1 MEGRAF
7 GAFTLH
13 ERLGTGGM
21 GTVYRATHN
30 ETGREVA
37 IKILSTR
44 VAKSRKA
51 IQRFAQEI
59 EILKALK
66 HPNIVRCYGGGRY
79 ETDAFMVMELVTGG
93 SLASLLRRRGRL
105 PWETAVEY
113 LEQIC
118 SGLQHAHEWGVIHR
132 DLTPRNL
139 LLDNRGQ
146 IKIADFGIARVGYGR
161 KLTATKHTLGTL
173 AYMAPEQIRGTP
185 PVSPRTDLYT
195 VGCVMFELLTGE
207 LPFTAESTAQIMY
220 QHLTEE
226 PPRVSAKVLDCPFW
240 LEALIGQLLE
250 KDPERRPHDAGAV
263 LVALQEVK
271 AKVAT
276 GAGVAEHAA
285 MGGPSA
291 LRVERDREGARRLLG
306 RKPRKKRRE
315 QVPFYERTWFL
326 VFALAWTLA
335 AAVWLFMPAGEEE
348 LFRKGEALMALDRRP
363 HWSQAREYFE
373 ELLERYPDG
382 KYAAA
387 AREQIDR
394 IDMAS
399 AEARMMMKL
408 RQGRELTSEGERLFA
423 EAYRFEQFGDRVTA
437 LERYDSLI
445 KLLGGRPEYRPYVN
459 LARRQ
464 LNAIKEGEAPPDRLA
479 LIQQRLKEADA
490 LAEKGELLEAK
501 KIWHSIQAL
510 YSGNRELEPL
520 VALAEER
527 LAGGRP
533 RSPSGAEES
542 PASADRPGNGEP
554 AEEQR
559 ASETD
564 RPTLLHPRTD
574 G

>member
-1 MEGRAF
+1 MEGRPF

-44 VAKSRKA
+44 VAQSRRA

-66 HPNIVRCYGGGRY
+66 HPNIVRCYGGGRH
-79 ETDAFMVMELVTGG
+79 ETEAFMVMELVTGG

-118 SGLQHAHEWGVIHR
+118 AGLQHAHEWGVIHR

-139 LLDNRGQ
+139 LLDSRGQ

-173 AYMAPEQIRGTP
+173 AYMAPEQIRGKP
-185 PVSPRTDLYT
+185 PISPRTDLYT
-195 VGCVMFELLTGE
+195 LGCVLFELLTGE
-207 LPFTAESTAQIMY
+207 LPFQAESTAQIMY
-220 QHLTEE
+220 QHLSED
-226 PPRVSAKVLDCPFW
+226 PPRVSSRVLDCPFW
-240 LEALIGQLLE
+240 LEALVGQLLE
-250 KDPERRPHDAGAV
+250 KDPERRPHDAGTV

-271 AKVAT
+271 AKVAA
-276 GAGVAEHAA
+276 GEGVAEHAA
-285 MGGPSA
+285 GGGPSA
-291 LRVERDREGARRLLG
+291 LRVERDREGARRALG
-306 RKPRKKRRE
+306 HKPRKRRRE
-315 QVPFYERTWFL
+315 QGPFYERAWFL
-326 VFALAWTLA
+326 ALALLITLGVA
-335 AAVWLFMPAGEEE
+335 TWAFWPAGEEE
-348 LFRKGEALMALDRRP
+348 LFRKGEALMAMDRRP

-373 ELLERYPDG
+373 ELLERFPEG

-394 IDMAS
+394 IDMAD
-399 AEARMMMKL
+399 AEARLMMKL
-408 RQGRELTSEGERLFA
+408 RQGRELTNEGERLFA

-445 KLLGGRPEYRPYVN
+445 KLLGDRREYRPYVN

-464 LNAIKEGEAPPDRLA
+464 LHAIKEGETPPDRLA
-479 LIQQRLKEADA
+479 LIQERLQQADA
-490 LAEKGELLEAK
+490 LAARGELLEAK

-510 YSGNRELEPL
+510 YSGNKELEPL
-520 VALAEER
+520 VAQAEER
-527 LAGGRP
+527 LAGKR
-533 RSPSGAEES
+533 RRASSATDES
-542 PASADRPGNGEP
+542 PAPADGPP
-554 AEEQR
+554 AEPHVKEGGDEAGSPALLNQR
-559 ASETD
+559 IDE
-564 RPTLLHPRTD
+564 
-574 G
+574 